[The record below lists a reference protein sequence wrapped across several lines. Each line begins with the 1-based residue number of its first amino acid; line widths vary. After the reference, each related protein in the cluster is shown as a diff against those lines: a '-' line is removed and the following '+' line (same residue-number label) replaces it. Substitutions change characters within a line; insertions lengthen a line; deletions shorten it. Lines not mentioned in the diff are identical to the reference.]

1 MKMRYI
7 AIIATMAMFPDLV
20 SAGFVVEPANPI
32 SDMVAENVSIIGEIR
47 AKYDPST
54 TKDCTPPLYTCEIM
68 LTSHGVVKVYLVEP
82 TQNNPGKFIVNTGDP
97 LSQRITI
104 HDDNMNGVPD
114 RIDDAPYDVSQAEGV
129 SLLHDTLLDIR
140 QYMNST
146 IRTKN

>member
-20 SAGFVVEPANPI
+20 SAGFVVEPANPV
-32 SDMVAENVSIIGEIR
+32 SDMIAENVSIIEEIR

-54 TKDCTPPLYTCEIM
+54 TKDCTPPLDTCEIM
-68 LTSHGVVKVYLVEP
+68 LTSHGVVKMHLGDPAED
-82 TQNNPGKFIVNTGDP
+82 NPGKCIVNTGDR

-114 RIDDAPYDVSQAEGV
+114 RIDDAPYDVSQSQGV

-140 QYMNST
+140 QYMHST

>member
-1 MKMRYI
+1 MKI
-7 AIIATMAMFPDLV
+7 HAAILAVMAMIPSIV
-20 SAGFVVEPANPI
+20 VAGFVVEPTDPVYSTIAN
-32 SDMVAENVSIIGEIR
+32 NVRMIEEIR

-54 TKDCTPPLYTCEIM
+54 TKDCTPPLDTCEIM

-114 RIDDAPYDVSQAEGV
+114 RIDDAPYDVSQVEGV

-140 QYMNST
+140 QYMHST

>member
-1 MKMRYI
+1 MKTRYI
-7 AIIATMAMFPDLV
+7 IFIAVMAMFPDFV
-20 SAGFVVEPANPI
+20 SAGFVVEPANPV

-54 TKDCTPPLYTCEIM
+54 TKDCTPLDTCQIM
-68 LTSHGVVKVYLVEP
+68 LTSHGVVKMHLVDP
-82 TQNNPGKFIVNTGDP
+82 TQDNPGKFIVNTGDP

-114 RIDDAPYDVSQAEGV
+114 RIDDAPYDVSQVEGV

>member
-1 MKMRYI
+1 MKNLI
-7 AIIATMAMFPDLV
+7 VAMILFFCPMIV
-20 SAGFVVEPANPI
+20 FAGFVVEPANPV
-32 SDMVAENVSIIGEIR
+32 SDMVAENVSIIEEIR
-47 AKYDPST
+47 AKYDSST
-54 TKDCTPPLYTCEIM
+54 TKDCTPLFDTCQIM

-82 TQNNPGKFIVNTGDP
+82 TQNNPGKFILNTGDP

-114 RIDDAPYDVSQAEGV
+114 RIDDAPYDVSQVEGV

-140 QYMNST
+140 QYMHST